1 MLLVKTNKMPENE
14 MLSIIIPLYNKETT
28 IKKTLESIFN
38 QDYNDYEIIIVDDG
52 STDKGLTVINE
63 LHSDKISV
71 YTQPNS
77 GPSVARN
84 LGVRKAKGDWIVF
97 MDADDWFEP
106 GAFKHFMSLVE
117 TEKNCF
123 FYCCNYYIERN
134 NSKYLY
140 SSQYKTGF
148 VKNNFLAWCAE
159 LCMPRAGAS
168 LYRREL
174 LLKHPFNEKL
184 RRYEDAESIFSMMRK
199 ERIFR
204 SSTPV
209 MTYNCNDSS
218 ASLPCKEISQ
228 DLIGNLVFKGKSF
241 WEQYAL
247 FLLYKQGLELY
258 PDKMPQLYRISLFQK
273 VKYKFA
279 AILIGRMKKYHII

>member
-1 MLLVKTNKMPENE
+1 
-14 MLSIIIPLYNKETT
+14 MLSIIIPLYNKEAT

-38 QDYNDYEIIIVDDG
+38 QEYNDYEIIIVDDG
-52 STDKGLTVINE
+52 STDNGLTIINE
-63 LHSDKISV
+63 LHSNKISV

-84 LGVRKAKGDWIVF
+84 LGVRKAKGDWVVF

-117 TEKNCF
+117 NGKKCNF
-123 FYCCNYYIERN
+123 FCCNYYIERN
-134 NSKYLY
+134 NHKYLY
-140 SSQYKTGF
+140 STHYKTGI
-148 VKNNFLAWCAE
+148 VKKNFFAWCAE

-174 LLKHPFNEKL
+174 LLKYPFNEKL

-209 MTYNCNDSS
+209 MTYNCNDIS

-228 DLIGNLVFKGKSF
+228 DLIGNLVFKGKSY

-247 FLLYKQGLELY
+247 FQLYKQGLELY
-258 PDKMPQLYRISLFQK
+258 PNEITELYKLSFFQK
-273 VKYKFA
+273 IKFKLA
-279 AILIGRMKKYHII
+279 AIIIGRMKKYHII